1 METLNDIE
9 KAITTLTADEL
20 AKLRD
25 WFDEFDA
32 NIWDRQFV
40 EDAKSDRLKQVTD
53 IAVLEFKQ
61 GRYKKI

>member
-9 KAITTLTADEL
+9 KAITALTTGEL
-20 AKLRD
+20 ARLRD

-32 NIWDRQFV
+32 KGWDRQFE
-40 EDAKSDRLKQVTD
+40 EDAKSGRLKQVSD
-53 IAVLEFKQ
+53 MAVSEFKQ

>member
-9 KAITTLTADEL
+9 KAITALMEDDL
-20 AKLRD
+20 VRLRD

-32 NIWDRQFV
+32 EVWDRQFE
-40 EDAKSDRLKQVTD
+40 EDAKSDRLKIVSG

-61 GRYKKI
+61 GRYKRI